1 MAALIQFSYTSA
13 KKLRMASSV
22 AALVGLA
29 PTAVDEGRL
38 LDAEAPAAPPP
49 VPGPV
54 GWWSSRNF
62 TLAPVTK
69 HEM

>member
-1 MAALIQFSYTSA
+1 MIQFSYTSA

-29 PTAVDEGRL
+29 PTAVDEARL
-38 LDAEAPAAPPP
+38 LDADEPAAPPAPP
-49 VPGPV
+49 VPGPA
-54 GWWSSRNF
+54 GWWSSRNL

-69 HEM
+69 QDM